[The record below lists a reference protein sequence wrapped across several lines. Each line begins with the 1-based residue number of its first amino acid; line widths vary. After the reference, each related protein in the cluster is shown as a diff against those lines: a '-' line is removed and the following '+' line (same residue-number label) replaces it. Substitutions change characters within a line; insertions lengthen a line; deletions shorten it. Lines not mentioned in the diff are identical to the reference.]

1 MCRDCTADLQELLDE
16 SDRFEGNNRQ
26 IVEVEKVEGD
36 DVHIADHS
44 PNPAFHVSHAAEV
57 LHWLRDD
64 HFVCGVSSGTT
75 AIATM
80 LGEGKLAECK
90 RCAQNATQIWAV
102 LNAMPD
108 VRRDGQSGLAPNPRA
123 R

>member
-1 MCRDCTADLQELLDE
+1 MCKDCTSDLHDILDE
-16 SDRFEGNNRQ
+16 HGRFEGTNRQ
-26 IVEVEKVEGD
+26 IVEVEEVDGD
-36 DVHIADHS
+36 DVHLANHS
-44 PNPAFHVSHAAEV
+44 PNPAFHVSHAAKV

-80 LGEGKLAECK
+80 LGEGKLAECS
-90 RCAQNATQIWAV
+90 RCAQNASVIWGV

-108 VRRDGQSGLAPNPRA
+108 VQRDGQSGLAPNPQGR
-123 R
+123 